1 MWRTME
7 GRLRRV
13 RIRGGRGRGRG
24 RGREGAGGRGGGQRL
39 GGEFRGR
46 GQGGEEEGGRIRRNR
61 ILDDIRTTIVDHVIN
76 HGMTL
81 REAGQWVQPNLSRY
95 TVASIIRTFR
105 NENRVA
111 RNPASGGRQRMFT
124 EEQETHIVN
133 MVLANNS
140 IRLREIHLCIILC
153 TGTK

>member
-46 GQGGEEEGGRIRRNR
+46 GQGGEEEGGRIRRIR
-61 ILDDIRTTIVDHVIN
+61 IPDDIRATIVDHVIN

-81 REAGQWVQPNLSRY
+81 REAGQRVQPNLSRY

-105 NENRVA
+105 NENRLVQLLHTTVSFLVA
-111 RNPASGGRQRMFT
+111 PYPNEKQYST
-124 EEQETHIVN
+124 
-133 MVLANNS
+133 
-140 IRLREIHLCIILC
+140 
-153 TGTK
+153 